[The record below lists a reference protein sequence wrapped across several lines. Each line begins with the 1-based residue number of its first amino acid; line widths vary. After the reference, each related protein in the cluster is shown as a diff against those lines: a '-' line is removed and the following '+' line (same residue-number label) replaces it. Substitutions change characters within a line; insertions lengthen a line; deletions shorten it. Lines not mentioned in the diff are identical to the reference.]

1 MSGQVKRISSKTLGQ
16 VKHLKFTQDRFVGV
30 NGVETE
36 MGIVHH
42 PGAVVILPQR
52 EDGSLLLLRQHR
64 YAMDSFILEFPAGCL
79 NDQEKPL
86 ECAQREIAEETGFRA
101 ERWFDLGKLFPTPGF
116 CNEVQHLFFARE
128 LQPQYLEA
136 DQDEVIEVEAY
147 TITEIEKLILS
158 GELNDAKSIAAF
170 CRARLMGLV

>member
-30 NGVETE
+30 NGFETE

-42 PGAVVILPQR
+42 PGAVVIVPQR
-52 EDGSLLLLRQHR
+52 EDGALLLLRQHR
-64 YAMDSFILEFPAGCL
+64 YAMDNFILEFPAGCL
-79 NDQEKPL
+79 NAEEKPL
-86 ECAQREIAEETGFRA
+86 ACAQREIAEETGFRA
-101 ERWFDLGKLFPTPGF
+101 ERWSDLGQLYPTPGF
-116 CNEVQHLFFARE
+116 CNEVQYLFFARD
-128 LQPQYLEA
+128 LRPQYLEG

-147 TITEIEKLILS
+147 SITEIEKLIMS